1 MGANS
6 SKKLAAKCSFLSK
19 DEQLI
24 VSNSFKL
31 ASKNSEKIKEEEL
44 TVITFNNLCHTNIL
58 FLFILENMG
67 VPNGRKIAPVPK

>member
-1 MGANS
+1 MGASN

-44 TVITFNNLCHTNIL
+44 AVRTFKLL
-58 FLFILENMG
+58 VM
-67 VPNGRKIAPVPK
+67 